1 MAISPLCCV
10 FIYFIFDGKNKQKGM
25 KAVYQISSKE
35 TGKIFI
41 KRRKIAKAL
50 RWWLRENGITY
61 EYSYSFGFV
70 H

>member
-1 MAISPLCCV
+1 
-10 FIYFIFDGKNKQKGM
+10 M
-25 KAVYQISSKE
+25 KAVYLISSKE
-35 TGKIFI
+35 TGKVFI
-41 KRRKIAKAL
+41 KRRRIAKAL